1 MGILDRGSEY
11 VGTMNRDN
19 FFEQSPSNQ
28 NAIDLFEGQWFS
40 IMPDELNV
48 DSKGVGK
55 LHDDG
60 RIHWAST
67 QLGGYKDKTVLELG
81 PLEACHTAMLEKAG
95 ARSISG
101 IEANSE
107 AFLRCLV
114 VKELLDLKRARF
126 KLGNFVSYLR
136 EEEESFDVGIACGVL
151 YHMKNPV
158 ELIELL
164 SRRVK
169 SLFVWTHYYDSN
181 LVDQNEVV
189 RSKFSGS
196 WLASHLGFE
205 HRLHAYGYGEA
216 LDWKGFCGGG
226 SESCNWMEKEEML
239 SAFNYFGFEIVGEK
253 LEPNHVHGPAVWLA
267 FNNPSLK

>member
-1 MGILDRGSEY
+1 MSKA
-11 VGTMNRDN
+11 N
-19 FFEQSPSNQ
+19 FFDQAPSNQ

-40 IMPDELNV
+40 IMPDELGV
-48 DSKGVGK
+48 DSKGIGK

-60 RIHWAST
+60 RIHWASEI
-67 QLGGYKDKTVLELG
+67 LGGFKSKTILELG

-95 ARSISG
+95 AARILG

-114 VKELLDLKRARF
+114 VKELLGLKISQF
-126 KLGNFVSYLR
+126 KLGNFVPFLG
-136 EEEESFDVGIACGVL
+136 ETDETFDVGIACGVL

-164 SRRVK
+164 SKRVG

-181 LVDQNEVV
+181 LVEGKEAI

-196 WLASHLGFE
+196 WVANQSGFE
-205 HRLHAYGYGEA
+205 HRLHAYGYGDA

-226 SESCNWMEKEEML
+226 SESCNWMEKSEML
-239 SAFNYFGFEIVGEK
+239 RAFEHFGFKLLGERD
-253 LEPNHVHGPAVWLA
+253 EPDHIHGPAVWLA
-267 FNNPSLK
+267 FEKRNEQG

>member
-1 MGILDRGSEY
+1 
-11 VGTMNRDN
+11 MNKDN
-19 FFEQSPSNQ
+19 FFEASPSNQ

-60 RIHWAST
+60 RIHWASSM
-67 QLGGYKDKTVLELG
+67 LGGFVGKTVLELG
-81 PLEACHTAMLEKAG
+81 PLEACHTAMLENAG
-95 ARSISG
+95 ASSIIG
-101 IEANSE
+101 VEANSE

-126 KLGNFVSYLR
+126 KLGNFVGFLR
-136 EEEESFDVGIACGVL
+136 EEEEIFDVGIACGVL

-164 SRRVK
+164 GRRVK
-169 SLFVWTHYYDSN
+169 SLFVWTHYFDAQ
-181 LVDQNEVV
+181 LIEENEIVQ
-189 RSKFSGS
+189 RKFSGS
-196 WLASHLGFE
+196 WVASHSGFE
-205 HRLHAYGYGEA
+205 HRLHAYGYGDA

-226 SESCNWMEKEEML
+226 SESCNWMEKEEMVK
-239 SAFNYFGFEIVGEK
+239 AFSHFGFDLLGENP
-253 LEPNHVHGPAVWLA
+253 EVDHIHGPAVWLA
-267 FNNPSLK
+267 FKNRNL